1 MTKDKTEAQKMH
13 LPTGTRHDCDIRLR
27 RLYHEQGFSDP
38 GLATHLNNKGIK
50 VDYSTLC
57 RIAWEQAYAVSG
69 WQMSDEM
76 ASSLL
81 RQLENP
87 NEDWSN
93 AVLPSNFGIETRRD
107 YRIKHAELNDL
118 ELRLS
123 GVVRKLL
130 EISDGSDGDADLGSS
145 VCFDSES
152 LMIQACNHG
161 VDYKFWF
168 STHEESKQYFVSE
181 VEVEGAGTGVDLK
194 WSGDEDDILS
204 ILEDCLS
211 GEEVWEDLK
220 STAWA
225 FAK

>member
-1 MTKDKTEAQKMH
+1 MTNEKTEFQKKH
-13 LPTGTRHDCDIRLR
+13 LPTGARHDCDIRLR

-38 GLATHLNNKGIK
+38 GLATHLKIKGIE

-57 RIAWEQAYAVSG
+57 RIAWEQTYAVSG

-93 AVLPSNFGIETRRD
+93 AVLPSDFGIETRRD
-107 YRIKHAELNDL
+107 YRIKHAGLNDL

-130 EISDGSDGDADLGSS
+130 EISEGSDGDADLGSN
-145 VCFDSES
+145 VYVDSES
-152 LMIQACNHG
+152 LMIQAHNDG
-161 VDYKFWF
+161 IDYKFWL
-168 STHEESKQYFVSE
+168 STHEESKQYFVSD

-211 GEEVWEDLK
+211 GEGVWGDLK
-220 STAWA
+220 AVAWECS
-225 FAK
+225 K